1 MEEKRMQAQ
10 ELMQNQV
17 APLYNEIYDTMRE
30 LMNENVREGD
40 SLSSIL
46 NIMGFIF
53 LLIIVGVIVL
63 AIIIA
68 TRMEHAISQG
78 IAAPLMHWQS
88 VWRLLHRVTCPI
100 RSRH

>member
-40 SLSSIL
+40 RGL
-46 NIMGFIF
+46 
-53 LLIIVGVIVL
+53 
-63 AIIIA
+63 
-68 TRMEHAISQG
+68 
-78 IAAPLMHWQS
+78 
-88 VWRLLHRVTCPI
+88 
-100 RSRH
+100 

>member
-40 SLSSIL
+40 SLSSTL

-68 TRMEHAISQG
+68 TEDSWLNLPLVTAKNSFRSNAYSSVSPSISM
-78 IAAPLMHWQS
+78 P
-88 VWRLLHRVTCPI
+88 C
-100 RSRH
+100 